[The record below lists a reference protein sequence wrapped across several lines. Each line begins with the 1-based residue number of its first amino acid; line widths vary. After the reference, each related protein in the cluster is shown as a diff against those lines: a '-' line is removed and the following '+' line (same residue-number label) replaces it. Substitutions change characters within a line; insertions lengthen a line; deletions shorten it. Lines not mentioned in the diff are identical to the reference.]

1 MAVEECVDGWEEV
14 GEQCDASTQLIDKK
28 DGRCKGVEFARKL
41 DLEDEMQLASY
52 GAEDR
57 EAGEE
62 VGGNENVTANADVK
76 RAYGA
81 VSSGFQQSIH
91 YWRSFTNH
99 RELRRSSALS
109 RSGK

>member
-1 MAVEECVDGWEEV
+1 
-14 GEQCDASTQLIDKK
+14 
-28 DGRCKGVEFARKL
+28 
-41 DLEDEMQLASY
+41 MQLASY

-76 RAYGA
+76 RAYRA

-91 YWRSFTNH
+91 Y
-99 RELRRSSALS
+99 
-109 RSGK
+109 